1 MTTARIVKLLKTL
14 CATGGV
20 KLEDIIK
27 EAEAMG
33 VDRKYSE
40 ENLGMLASEGFIK
53 ITKGI
58 VTLVK

>member
-1 MTTARIVKLLKTL
+1 MTTGKIVKLLKTI

-20 KLEDIIK
+20 KIEDVIK

-33 VDRKYSE
+33 VQRKYTE

-53 ITKGI
+53 ISHGI